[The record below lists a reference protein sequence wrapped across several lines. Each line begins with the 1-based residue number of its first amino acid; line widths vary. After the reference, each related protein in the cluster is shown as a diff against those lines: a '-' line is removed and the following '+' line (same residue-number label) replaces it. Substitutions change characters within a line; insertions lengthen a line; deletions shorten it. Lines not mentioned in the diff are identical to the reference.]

1 MSINTQLKPAASQKR
16 SDAEEDAAR
25 RRYRD
30 VLKVTLI
37 GSAFD
42 LLLGVAKIVGG
53 IVSTS
58 TALIA
63 DGVHSLSD
71 LLTDFIVIYAAK
83 HSHRE
88 ADEEHPYG
96 HGRIETL
103 ATVGL
108 GIALFVVAGGIAW
121 DAIISLF
128 HPDHLWQPG
137 VLALVIAI
145 LSIVIKEALFHY
157 SMRIARKYR
166 SNMLKANAWHSR
178 TDAISSIIVV
188 IGIVGSMA
196 GLDYLDAIAAVGV
209 AVMIAKISW
218 DLVWHSVRELIDT
231 GLEPDRID
239 AIRESILQVSG
250 VRALHILRTR
260 RMGGDALV
268 DVHIQVAPTISVS
281 EGHHISETVRERV
294 IDEIDEVADVMVHI
308 DPEDDETAAPNV
320 GLPLRGDLLR
330 QLRQAWTGLPGA
342 QQIRDEDVTLHY
354 LDGRIL
360 VELVL
365 QLDLLAKDPL
375 ASRQQI
381 AAQFETAARTVGK
394 IKRIQIYFA

>member
-1 MSINTQLKPAASQKR
+1 MNNNLHSQTVGAQTDN
-16 SDAEEDAAR
+16 SALDDATR

-42 LLLGVAKIVGG
+42 LILGVVKIIGG
-53 IVSTS
+53 VISTS

-71 LLTDFIVIYAAK
+71 LFTDFIVIYAAK

-88 ADEEHPYG
+88 ADQEHPYG

-108 GIALFVVAGGIAW
+108 GLALFAVAVGIAW
-121 DAIISLF
+121 DAIVSLF
-128 HPDHLWQPG
+128 HPDHLWRPG
-137 VLALVIAI
+137 VLALVIAC
-145 LSIVIKEALFHY
+145 LSIVVKEGLFQY

-209 AVMIAKISW
+209 AVMIVKISW

-231 GLEPDRID
+231 GLEPERIE
-239 AIRESILQVSG
+239 AIRDSILQVSG
-250 VRALHILRTR
+250 VKALHILRTR
-260 RMGGDALV
+260 QMGGEALV

-281 EGHHISETVRERV
+281 EGHHISETVRQRV

-308 DPEDDETAAPNV
+308 DPEDDETAAPNL
-320 GLPLRGDLLR
+320 GLPLRKDLIR
-330 QLRQAWTGLPGA
+330 QLRQAWNGLPGSE
-342 QQIRDEDVTLHY
+342 QIREEDITLHY
-354 LDGRIL
+354 LDGRIV
-360 VELVL
+360 VELK
-365 QLDLLAKDPL
+365 LDLSLLSKDPL
-375 ASRQQI
+375 ASREQI
-381 AAQFETAARTVGK
+381 AAQFETAARVVNK
-394 IKRIQIYFA
+394 IRRVQISFA

>member
-1 MSINTQLKPAASQKR
+1 MNNKTQSKVPASPMENNAED
-16 SDAEEDAAR
+16 DAVR

-42 LLLGVAKIVGG
+42 LILGVVKIIGG
-53 IVSTS
+53 ILSTS

-71 LLTDFIVIYAAK
+71 LFTDFIVIYAAK

-108 GIALFVVAGGIAW
+108 GLALFAVAGGIAW
-121 DAIISLF
+121 DAVDSLF

-137 VLALVIAI
+137 VLALVIAC
-145 LSIVIKEALFHY
+145 LSIVVKEGLFHY

-178 TDAISSIIVV
+178 TDAISSVIVV

-209 AVMIAKISW
+209 AIMIAKISW
-218 DLVWHSVRELIDT
+218 DLVWNSARELIDT
-231 GLEPDRID
+231 GLEAERIE

-250 VRALHILRTR
+250 VKALHILRTR
-260 RMGGDALV
+260 QMGGEALV
-268 DVHIQVAPTISVS
+268 DVHIQVSPTISVS
-281 EGHHISETVRERV
+281 EGHHISESVREQV

-308 DPEDDETAAPNV
+308 DPEDDETAAPNA
-320 GLPLRGDLLR
+320 GLPLRDELLS
-330 QLRQAWTGLPGA
+330 QLRQAWSGLLGA
-342 QQIRDEDVTLHY
+342 EHIRDKDITLHY
-354 LDGRIL
+354 LDGRIE

-365 QLDLLAKDPL
+365 DVALLAKDPL
-375 ASRQQI
+375 ASREHI
-381 AAQFETAARTVGK
+381 AAQFESAAQKVSQ
-394 IKRIQIYFA
+394 IKRVQIYFA